1 MTDPILGARAHVL
14 HDLAARGHSDATAV
28 SLVEDVLSERRWW
41 VEQWPDGAPFVAGQ
55 VAQDVQDRMLEGHA
69 RWPLCTRCAPE
80 SRPHELHIEPD
91 LGPDPRWVCEESGT
105 EVAPLGA
112 LPPT

>member
-14 HDLAARGHSDATAV
+14 HDLAARGHSDAAAV

-41 VEQWPDGAPFVAGQ
+41 VEQWPEGAAFVAGQ

-69 RWPLCTRCAPE
+69 RWPLCTGCAPE

-112 LPPT
+112 LPSV